1 MKTLIVYF
9 SWSGNTEKIARTLA
23 VKTGGTLF
31 RLERRIPYSTDYN
44 TCAYTEAKEEHDKV
58 ILPELKTPLPDVMAY
73 DRVILAFPIWWYT
86 FPMVVASFLSSVTD
100 WKGKRIDVFANSY
113 TDDPQY
119 MVTSLQ
125 DVKHYAKNADVQR
138 GLFNKEIRQLDEWV
152 KENGVEVNA

>member
-23 VKTGGTLF
+23 IKTGGTLF
-31 RLERRIPYSTDYN
+31 RLERRIPYSSDYN
-44 TCAYTEAKEEHDKV
+44 TCAYKEAKEEHDEM

-73 DRVILAFPIWWYT
+73 DRIILAFPIWWYT
-86 FPMVVASFLSSVTD
+86 FPMVVASFLSSITD

-119 MVTSLQ
+119 MVTSLR
-125 DVKHYAKNADVQR
+125 DVKHYAKNADVHR
-138 GLFNKEIRQLDEWV
+138 GLFNKEIDHLDQWLA
-152 KENGVEVNA
+152 ENGLEEKA